1 MRKRCQLINVDVD
14 VDEMTGISDYEHTG
28 TFFCQAFQEER
39 LEVTCVASLID
50 SFFVS

>member
-28 TFFCQAFQEER
+28 TFFLSGIPRRETGGYMRCF
-39 LEVTCVASLID
+39 TD
-50 SFFVS
+50 